1 MKRLTYKLNRQA
13 VENLLI
19 KEWHILANPERLY
32 HTTLERLG
40 ISTLDINWL
49 LHLVE
54 WNHQVML
61 SIEKVSP
68 QTTLRDFIQL
78 LLQSANGADTNGWAT
93 VENRQAS

>member
-19 KEWHILANPERLY
+19 KEWHIAIHQEKVY
-32 HTTLERLG
+32 HTSLERLG
-40 ISTLDINWL
+40 ISTIEVNWF

-54 WNHQVML
+54 WNHQVSL
-61 SIEKVSP
+61 PVEEVSI

-78 LLQSANGADTNGWAT
+78 VLQSADHEDSNW
-93 VENRQAS
+93 VSRENRQAS